1 MPSQVLQQDLP
12 LDLRRYLGRHLVE
25 DILVRGAK
33 REGDGNFDDSDLIKE
48 ASRAEELLDDVV
60 RRTRRVFGES
70 HPTTRA
76 AETELEKARGIS
88 RMTPRT
94 PAGQVLEETVQIDRI
109 NLAHYSA
116 FPNTSSSQA

>member
-1 MPSQVLQQDLP
+1 MYNSYVYCYMPSF
-12 LDLRRYLGRHLVE
+12 RRGRVSLIVASE
-25 DILVRGAK
+25 RVRVAAK
-33 REGDGNFDDSDLIKE
+33 TRFDYGLAPIIKE

-88 RMTPRT
+88 RMAPRT
-94 PAGQVLEETVQIDRI
+94 PAGQVLKETV
-109 NLAHYSA
+109 
-116 FPNTSSSQA
+116 